1 MRAASRWI
9 LPALSALCWGLSRI
23 FYRLQVDGSPVPSEG
38 PVLLVANHTNSL
50 VDPIVVTG
58 TASRPIRFLAKAPL
72 FDDAR
77 VGWLVKAAGAIP
89 VYRKQD
95 DPTVMGRNRNVFEAV
110 CEALA
115 KGAAI
120 GIFPEGISHSDP
132 SLAEIKTGAARIALG
147 AYEQTGEAFPIIPVG
162 MVPERK
168 QHFRSEM
175 RAVIG
180 QPIAWE
186 DLAGRGT
193 EDRAAVEELTSRI
206 GAGLRGVTLNLE
218 RWEDRPLVEAA
229 ESIWGLERGEAAGPA
244 QQVNRFEITTRI
256 LAAVRRGSFQR
267 WTELVRDL
275 DIHLRRLMLFRLRP
289 ADLHAGTSLRSAVR
303 WSVRRLYMLGAPV
316 VIVTLLGFAIF
327 SVPRYATGA
336 VTSKLGPTVDA
347 ESTYKLL
354 LGVPIYTAWVLA
366 LSLAGAMISGLWTGL
381 AALVFLPVIGIV
393 SLWVR
398 ERWRWVASDVRRFVV
413 LRSRSLVIDEL
424 RTEQER
430 LSRELGDL
438 FDAWEAGLLTS
449 GRTRT

>member
-1 MRAASRWI
+1 
-9 LPALSALCWGLSRI
+9 
-23 FYRLQVDGSPVPSEG
+23 
-38 PVLLVANHTNSL
+38 VLLVANHSNAL

-58 TASRPIRFLAKAPL
+58 TAARPIRFLAKAPL

-267 WTELVRDL
+267 WTELVPGSGHPSPPIDAL
-275 DIHLRRLMLFRLRP
+275 PAPARRSACGHESPFGCPLVCTAP
-289 ADLHAGTSLRSAVR
+289 LHAGCACRDRDSPRVRDLLSAEVCHRSPH
-303 WSVRRLYMLGAPV
+303 LEDGAH
-316 VIVTLLGFAIF
+316 G
-327 SVPRYATGA
+327 
-336 VTSKLGPTVDA
+336 
-347 ESTYKLL
+347 
-354 LGVPIYTAWVLA
+354 
-366 LSLAGAMISGLWTGL
+366 
-381 AALVFLPVIGIV
+381 
-393 SLWVR
+393 
-398 ERWRWVASDVRRFVV
+398 
-413 LRSRSLVIDEL
+413 
-424 RTEQER
+424 
-430 LSRELGDL
+430 
-438 FDAWEAGLLTS
+438 
-449 GRTRT
+449 

>member
-1 MRAASRWI
+1 
-9 LPALSALCWGLSRI
+9 
-23 FYRLQVDGSPVPSEG
+23 
-38 PVLLVANHTNSL
+38 
-50 VDPIVVTG
+50 
-58 TASRPIRFLAKAPL
+58 
-72 FDDAR
+72 
-77 VGWLVKAAGAIP
+77 
-89 VYRKQD
+89 
-95 DPTVMGRNRNVFEAV
+95 
-110 CEALA
+110 
-115 KGAAI
+115 
-120 GIFPEGISHSDP
+120 
-132 SLAEIKTGAARIALG
+132 
-147 AYEQTGEAFPIIPVG
+147 
-162 MVPERK
+162 
-168 QHFRSEM
+168 
-175 RAVIG
+175 
-180 QPIAWE
+180 
-186 DLAGRGT
+186 
-193 EDRAAVEELTSRI
+193 
-206 GAGLRGVTLNLE
+206 
-218 RWEDRPLVEAA
+218 
-229 ESIWGLERGEAAGPA
+229 
-244 QQVNRFEITTRI
+244 
-256 LAAVRRGSFQR
+256 
-267 WTELVRDL
+267 
-275 DIHLRRLMLFRLRP
+275 
-289 ADLHAGTSLRSAVR
+289 
-303 WSVRRLYMLGAPV
+303 MLGAPV